1 MLYNQTELHLQQK
14 YRGIDP
20 VTTVAWPEGNQRNDS
35 RCEALPVFAPA
46 LQPTFQTFSG
56 IHFSQFWV
64 LPEG

>member
-14 YRGIDP
+14 YRGTDP
-20 VTTVAWPEGNQRNDS
+20 VTTLAWPEGNQRNETW
-35 RCEALPVFAPA
+35 REPLPVFASV

-56 IHFSQFWV
+56 IHFSQFYV